1 MYLLIKLLCI
11 LLLIILYF
19 VIGGLTPLML
29 ASFRSGVNGIL
40 ELKDE
45 VEDDDG
51 SVSIIN
57 DLLMQGAKINIT
69 TERTGKFSKCHFL
82 LYYTLSIVL
91 NM

>member
-1 MYLLIKLLCI
+1 MICNFLF
-11 LLLIILYF
+11 IIVLS

-69 TERTGKFSKCHFL
+69 TERTGKFSDF
-82 LYYTLSIVL
+82 YF
-91 NM
+91 

>member
-1 MYLLIKLLCI
+1 
-11 LLLIILYF
+11 
-19 VIGGLTPLML
+19 ML

-69 TERTGKFSKCHFL
+69 TERTGKFSNF
-82 LYYTLSIVL
+82 YF
-91 NM
+91 